1 MSTPFKTYLILPAHA
16 SEVTFVVLV
25 DVFFVVVVVVGVFV
39 VVFVVIV
46 VINFVVVDD
55 VVVFVVVVVVVV
67 VVVRPKV
74 PKGLFLKSLRPMTK
88 LTKFEP
94 GR

>member
-1 MSTPFKTYLILPAHA
+1 MFYCC
-16 SEVTFVVLV
+16 FR
-25 DVFFVVVVVVGVFV
+25 FF
-39 VVFVVIV
+39 V

>member
-67 VVVRPKV
+67 VRPKV